1 MFDFRDEALYNDKGL
16 LFTHLT
22 IAPGQPKGENM
33 AKNICPNCKTE
44 NDPKNVFCQSCGT
57 SLVAAPVTPPPAPVS
72 TPPPAPVVP
81 PPARAAAVPPPP
93 VQAVPPPPAYG
104 QPPAYGY
111 PPAPMYYMGTP
122 IKQLGTHTDGWSDV
136 IEDGA
141 PLADKVKAAF
151 IEKMNVEK
159 IPGLRITEANI
170 SNGQMENRPYQ
181 LVSGPLGMTV
191 AVRIAPYGKNL
202 AISWDLFTKREANW
216 LTIGLLGGI
225 VFVLAVLDTVSYSL
239 SFYYDIF
246 YAIFSFLG
254 TFIGW
259 LLVPSLVLVLLGKII
274 KDDWIGLFV
283 KDPNPFAVDDA
294 ISLTTVVDNA
304 LADAVETAATAP
316 EPKPTPKPAAKPA
329 PAKANAKK

>member
-1 MFDFRDEALYNDKGL
+1 
-16 LFTHLT
+16 
-22 IAPGQPKGENM
+22 M

-44 NDPKNVFCQSCGT
+44 NDPKNIFCQSCGA
-57 SLVAAPVTPPPAPVS
+57 SLVAAPASPPPAPTS
-72 TPPPAPVVP
+72 TPPPAPVPPAPAKAAAMP
-81 PPARAAAVPPPP
+81 PPM
-93 VQAVPPPPAYG
+93 QAVPPPPAYG

-151 IEKMNVEK
+151 VEQMNAEK
-159 IPGLRITEANI
+159 IPGMRITEANI
-170 SNGQMENRPYQ
+170 SNDQMENRQYQ
-181 LVSGPLGMTV
+181 LVSGPLGTTV

-225 VFVLAVLDTVSYSL
+225 VFLLAALDTVAYSL
-239 SFYYDIF
+239 SFYYDFF
-246 YAIFSFLG
+246 YAVFNFLG
-254 TFIGW
+254 TLISW

-274 KDDWIGLFV
+274 KDDWVGLFV
-283 KDPNPFAVDDA
+283 KDPNPFAADDA
-294 ISLTTVVDNA
+294 LSLTTVVDNA
-304 LADAVETAATAP
+304 LSEAVEIAATAP
-316 EPKPTPKPAAKPA
+316 APKPAPKPATKPA
-329 PAKANAKK
+329 PVPSKTKAKK